1 MSGKYF
7 SKGREEWGSK
17 LLKSSNK
24 DQSKDR
30 VFKLEKFLFQMVSEM
45 LASATKQFSPC
56 LGQ

>member
-30 VFKLEKFLFQMVSEM
+30 VFIGKILISNGVWN
-45 LASATKQFSPC
+45 ASATKQFSPC